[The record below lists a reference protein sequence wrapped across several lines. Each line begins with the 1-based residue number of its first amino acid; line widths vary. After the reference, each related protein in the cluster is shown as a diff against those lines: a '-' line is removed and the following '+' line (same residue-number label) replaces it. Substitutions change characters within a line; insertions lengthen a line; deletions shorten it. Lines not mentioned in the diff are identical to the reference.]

1 MNCAL
6 LQKATLQGAD
16 HSPVAGLQML
26 VIPA

>member
-1 MNCAL
+1 MSCAL
-6 LQKATLQGAD
+6 LKKATLQGAD